1 MLAIVTVLF
10 CRFSDENEWH
20 LHQSKSIFIKLK
32 PVDPRSILQG
42 DYMALAYELNLQ
54 SLKALTGS
62 ESEALDQVILIMLL
76 FQQKLF

>member
-1 MLAIVTVLF
+1 MK
-10 CRFSDENEWH
+10 NEWQ